1 MRSYEIKDFRRSVS
15 EILQEVK
22 NGSVVEITERGK
34 TVASIS
40 PVQKSNWQYLINS
53 GLVSPAQT
61 SWHGKIKKYK
71 IKGNKTTTDILREL
85 RDKES

>member
-22 NGSVVEITERGK
+22 NGSVVEITEWGK

-61 SWHGKIKKYK
+61 SWHGKIKNYK
-71 IKGNKTTTDILREL
+71 IKGNNTTTDILREL
-85 RDKES
+85 RDEER

>member
-22 NGSVVEITERGK
+22 NGSVVEITEWGK

-71 IKGNKTTTDILREL
+71 IKGNKTTTDILIEL
-85 RDKES
+85 RDEER

>member
-71 IKGNKTTTDILREL
+71 IKGNKSTTDILREL

>member
-22 NGSVVEITERGK
+22 NGSVVEITEWGK

>member
-22 NGSVVEITERGK
+22 NGSVVEITEWGK

-85 RDKES
+85 RDTES